1 MRTGN
6 SIGRKSAT
14 EITTVGMPLEAGTLA
29 AVSFQKIYTPWN
41 CRHIANVI
49 C

>member
-29 AVSFQKIYTPWN
+29 AVSFQKIYTLFS
-41 CRHIANVI
+41 C
-49 C
+49 